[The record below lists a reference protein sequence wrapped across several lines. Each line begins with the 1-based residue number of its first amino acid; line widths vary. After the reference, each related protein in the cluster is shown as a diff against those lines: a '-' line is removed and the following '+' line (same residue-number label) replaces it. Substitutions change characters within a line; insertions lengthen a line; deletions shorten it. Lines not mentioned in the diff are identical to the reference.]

1 MFLVYIFLKTDAQG
15 TDRQEQIRI
24 LEKLLEV
31 AATPYQQLRVLLA
44 LISSRFDYSPSAL
57 YMPLE
62 LWTAAKREID
72 QLISLLVS
80 TSEYVI
86 EENPPE
92 YDELIERFPDKEP
105 VRIRG
110 SIISFLD
117 RLDDEFTKSLQN
129 LDPHGTEYVERLKDE
144 CGLYVTVCR
153 CQAYYKKLGQ
163 PDSVFRAVMRRI
175 EHIYSKV
182 CRQKHLPA

>member
-1 MFLVYIFLKTDAQG
+1 
-15 TDRQEQIRI
+15 
-24 LEKLLEV
+24 
-31 AATPYQQLRVLLA
+31 
-44 LISSRFDYSPSAL
+44 
-57 YMPLE
+57 MPLE

-72 QLISLLVS
+72 QLVTLI
-80 TSEYVI
+80 TSNPGYTI

-92 YDELIERFPDKEP
+92 YDELAERVYDKEP

-129 LDPHGTEYVERLKDE
+129 IDPHGTEYVERLKDE
-144 CGLYVTVCR
+144 TGLYVTVSR
-153 CQAYYKKLGQ
+153 CQQYYKTVGQ
-163 PDSVFRAVMRRI
+163 SDSLFRAIMRRI

-182 CRQKHLPA
+182 RRSQ

>member
-1 MFLVYIFLKTDAQG
+1 LTIDNQG
-15 TDRQEQIRI
+15 TDRQEQIRV

-31 AATPYQQLRVLLA
+31 AATSYQQLRVLLA
-44 LISSRFDYSPSAL
+44 LISSRFDYSPSAV

-62 LWTAAKREID
+62 LWIAAKREID
-72 QLISLLVS
+72 QLVSLI
-80 TSEYVI
+80 TSSSGYSI

-92 YDELIERFPDKEP
+92 YDELAERVPDKEP
-105 VRIRG
+105 IRIRG

-144 CGLYVTVCR
+144 SGLYVTVCR

-182 CRQKHLPA
+182 RRQVN